1 MSAIVRRALTAT
13 LAASLAASSVG
24 CAPRVIIAHEPP
36 RHTPSEFAGDEEP
49 APAHDPWE
57 ASNRSMYK
65 FNYYLDEYFLLP
77 VTRGYEFVT
86 PALVQTGVSNFF
98 GNLAEIRDIYNNLL
112 QLRVKDALVSTG
124 RFLTNSTI
132 GIAGLFDWAT
142 KFGLQKRPADFGQTL
157 ARYGSGP
164 GPYTVWPVLGPS
176 NVRDTAGDLVDG
188 GVRYALA
195 EAADPFRWTDDAAA
209 TETGVEALEAVD
221 KRHREP
227 FRYYR
232 TGSPFEYELV
242 RFVYGER
249 RKLEVGK

>member
-1 MSAIVRRALTAT
+1 MSAIVRRALAAV
-13 LAASLAASSVG
+13 LAASLTASVVG
-24 CAPRVIIAHEPP
+24 CAPRVMIVDEPP
-36 RHTPSEFAGDEEP
+36 MHTAREFAGDEEP
-49 APAHDPWE
+49 ASVYDPWE
-57 ASNRSMYK
+57 GTNRSIYK
-65 FNYYLDEYFLLP
+65 FNYYFDAYFLLP
-77 VTRGYEFVT
+77 VTRGYELVT
-86 PALVQTGVSNFF
+86 PTFVQTGVSNLFS
-98 GNLAEIRDIYNNLL
+98 NLLEIRNTFNSLL
-112 QLRVKDALVSTG
+112 QLRGKDALVSTG

-176 NVRDTAGDLVDG
+176 NVRDTAGFLVDA
-188 GVRYALA
+188 GVRFGIA
-195 EAADPFRWTDDAAA
+195 EAVEPLRWTENEASSKAGL
-209 TETGVEALEAVD
+209 ESLEALD
-221 KRHREP
+221 KRQREP